1 MKMVLTGKNKY
12 KMIYARSNANGA
24 AFINAKN
31 TRRILALGSK
41 QLLHDTKHMFVLKRV
56 SGNLSIRFQKKV
68 MRIQSSAMHFSRT
81 EIALRFISLKRK
93 TNKQNP
99 DTVLKTRV

>member
-12 KMIYARSNANGA
+12 KMIYAWSNANGA